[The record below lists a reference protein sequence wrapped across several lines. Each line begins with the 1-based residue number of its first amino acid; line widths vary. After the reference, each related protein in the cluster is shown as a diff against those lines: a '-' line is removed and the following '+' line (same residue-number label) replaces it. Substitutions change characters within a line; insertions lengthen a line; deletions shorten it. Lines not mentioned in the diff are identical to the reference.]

1 MDWYSELIAQIKPFA
16 FHKARRRIRRIERR
30 LGPPQPMTLEEQAES
45 ERVAALI
52 DHWAKT
58 GKVFTIPDVPL

>member
-1 MDWYSELIAQIKPFA
+1 
-16 FHKARRRIRRIERR
+16 
-30 LGPPQPMTLEEQAES
+30 MTLEEQAES